1 MTSTH
6 TITGDPTGNLKT
18 MRLKIIKPHYET
30 LTIRE
35 DLPDYF
41 VNNRTFSTAS
51 DVFKMFKSLV
61 NCPRETFICLHLDN
75 KNKILCLDFVSQGS
89 LTASIVHPREVF
101 IPVLLSGAAAIVFVH
116 QHPSGDPEPSREDL
130 DITTRLKQ
138 CGELLGVRV
147 LDFLIIGE
155 DRYVSLAD
163 RGLL

>member
-6 TITGDPTGNLKT
+6 TITGDITGNLKT

-51 DVFKMFKSLV
+51 DVFNMFKSLV
-61 NCPRETFICLHLDN
+61 NTPRECFLALHLDN

-89 LTASIVHPREVF
+89 LTAAICHPREIF
-101 IPVLLSGAAAIVFVH
+101 IPVLLSGAAAVVFLH
-116 QHPSGDPEPSREDL
+116 NHPSGCPEASREDIQL
-130 DITTRLKQ
+130 TERLKQ
-138 CGELLGVRV
+138 CGELLGIRI
-147 LDFLIIGE
+147 LDHIIIG
-155 DRYVSLAD
+155 DGRYVSLAD